1 MGITDPFLDLLGP
14 PSLGAQGLPIGH
26 YMSKKSPFGTLECP
40 KNSIYWVN
48 KGFFPVVTT
57 HMKYSGP
64 NIVILDHVV
73 TCLGVKRPDL
83 GLFGASKQLA
93 LLMKRPFGSFLRA
106 QKVQKWVIDNHLVTI
121 GQLDHNVVLGTKS
134 GTVQDFQRGKKCP
147 I

>member
-1 MGITDPFLDLLGP
+1 
-14 PSLGAQGLPIGH
+14 
-26 YMSKKSPFGTLECP
+26 
-40 KNSIYWVN
+40 
-48 KGFFPVVTT
+48 
-57 HMKYSGP
+57 MKYSGP

-121 GQLDHNVVLGTKS
+121 GQLDHNVGLEPNLAQYKTSRGAKS
-134 GTVQDFQRGKKCP
+134 ALYESNRPPLTHLEPPKLPKTPPNYPKPAQ
-147 I
+147 

>member
-1 MGITDPFLDLLGP
+1 
-14 PSLGAQGLPIGH
+14 
-26 YMSKKSPFGTLECP
+26 
-40 KNSIYWVN
+40 
-48 KGFFPVVTT
+48 
-57 HMKYSGP
+57 MKYSGP